1 MVCDSQEM
9 SKKYPI
15 TRLRDLDPRAGTL
28 RFPRDTPLM
37 HNFTLTDAQGR
48 EVRNTNHEA
57 HEQFVVH
64 RFLRPD
70 DVVLELGGGIGTNS
84 IQINKTLRGAARAKH
99 VVVEPQREL
108 VELIRRNGAANRCD
122 FRVVHGALSKRAM
135 RVPRFDPDNRTWIFV
150 KASPDASGP
159 SIPTLSNL
167 PNRPTA
173 LVADC
178 EGCLLQVLTDFPE
191 LMNGLRMLYVENDG
205 GPAVLRGVKEL
216 ALARGMV
223 QAVDTS
229 HHKLFVLPT
238 TPARRSLTPRP
249 RSPRRSRTRGAAGR
263 RPSARR

>member
-1 MVCDSQEM
+1 MR
-9 SKKYPI
+9 KKFPV

-37 HNFTLTDAQGR
+37 HNFTLDDTQGNR
-48 EVRNTNHEA
+48 IRNTNHEA

-84 IQINKTLRGAARAKH
+84 IQINKTLRGGARARH

-108 VELIRRNGAANRCD
+108 VELLRRNGATNRCE
-122 FRVVHGALSKRAM
+122 FRVLHGALSKRPL
-135 RVPRFDPDNRTWIFV
+135 RVPHFDPGNRTWIFV
-150 KASPDASGP
+150 RASPDAPGP
-159 SIPTLSNL
+159 PVPTISTL

-191 LMNGLRMLYVENDG
+191 IFDTLRMLYVENDG
-205 GPAVLRGVKEL
+205 GSEVLNGIKRLVVNEHH
-216 ALARGMV
+216 MV
-223 QAVDTS
+223 QVVDTQ
-229 HHKLFVLPT
+229 HHKLFLSPSRVT
-238 TPARRSLTPRP
+238 HRS
-249 RSPRRSRTRGAAGR
+249 RSPRRSRRSGVVAGR
-263 RPSARR
+263 RSR